1 MVLLSKV
8 ISGVSKKWESAP
20 LSANSW
26 GVPTDNTELPSLFL
40 SR

>member
-20 LSANSW
+20 LSAKSW
-26 GVPTDNTELPSLFL
+26 GVPTDKTELHASFL
-40 SR
+40 S